1 MKKLFWRVGVLAVSL
16 VLVASCGY
24 VRITRRHLG
33 SEAHAPLG
41 PEKARGVIVLLPG
54 FGDRASAFE
63 KNGFIKVLHERAPD
77 YDVVA
82 ADAHFGYYRK
92 AILVPRLEEDVIG
105 PLRNKGYREIWL
117 SGASMGGFGAV
128 GYARSHPQ
136 KIAGLLLF
144 APYMGPAT
152 VTQEAK
158 RAGGLCKWE
167 PPAISKV
174 DSEET
179 FARANLAWLKSQA
192 CDRTNGKPI
201 FVGVGNQDRLLPAN
215 DVLAAELDPS
225 HFLVLPGGHGWK
237 VWTPALDTLAARA
250 FPQPSAVMQ
259 ASTTP

>member
-1 MKKLFWRVGVLAVSL
+1 MRTTLSWRLGVVLVSL
-16 VLVASCGY
+16 VLLASCGY
-24 VRITRRHLG
+24 VRITRKHLD
-33 SEAHAPLG
+33 SEAHTPLG
-41 PEKARGVIVLLPG
+41 PDRARGVIVLLPG

-63 KNGFIKVLHERAPD
+63 QNGFIKVLNERAPA

-92 AILVPRLEEDVIG
+92 AILVRRLEEDVIA
-105 PLRNKGYREIWL
+105 PLRKQGYREIWL

-128 GYARSHPQ
+128 GYARTHPDEV
-136 KIAGLLLF
+136 AGLLLF
-144 APYMGPAT
+144 APYMGPAQ

-158 RAGGLCKWE
+158 RAGGLCKWQ
-167 PPAISKV
+167 PQPITKV
-174 DSEET
+174 DDQET
-179 FARANLAWLKSQA
+179 FARANLVWLKSQA

-215 DVLAAELDPS
+215 GLLASELEPS

-250 FPQPSAVMQ
+250 FAPSAAQ
-259 ASTTP
+259 APE